1 MKKFVTRRKRQ
12 HEGQSNLQN
21 KEGTQD
27 IQSLSREDKDE
38 AYTVRE
44 ASDERDG
51 GDSDESYIMECEDEP
66 IMQNQLR
73 QLVIVEPESEGI
85 ELFLLWYFSF
95 TSAGRFTLSSFF

>member
-1 MKKFVTRRKRQ
+1 MKPTLF
-12 HEGQSNLQN
+12 S
-21 KEGTQD
+21 D
-27 IQSLSREDKDE
+27 
-38 AYTVRE
+38 

-85 ELFLLWYFSF
+85 ELFLL
-95 TSAGRFTLSSFF
+95 

>member
-1 MKKFVTRRKRQ
+1 MKANPIFKTR
-12 HEGQSNLQN
+12 
-21 KEGTQD
+21 KEHKIFNPFPVKIKMKPTLFSD
-27 IQSLSREDKDE
+27 
-38 AYTVRE
+38 

-85 ELFLLWYFSF
+85 ELFLL
-95 TSAGRFTLSSFF
+95 